1 MLLFLSR
8 VIPPAYSSLSH
19 IFLFDISYISDMEKK
34 STTPLS
40 PFDELTIPSEL
51 QLLKLI
57 LPYTPVTNQKMLGIL
72 IKLLELEYTID
83 FFQHCTLK
91 LHSQTT
97 DAPVSFSNII
107 SEIAPYLSN
116 RDSQMLASVQ
126 NILNILEMMQTFQDT
141 SSTSPADLFSGML
154 SPEQQEMF
162 QMYQTM
168 FQQEGDSQNERMDE
182 SSTSKEYESDEIQ
195 PHSDGCDQNSRK
207 KRKGIDADY
216 DGSDHECK

>member
-72 IKLLELEYTID
+72 IKFLELEYTID

-97 DAPVSFSNII
+97 DAPISFSNII
-107 SEIAPYLSN
+107 SEIAPYLSK

-182 SSTSKEYESDEIQ
+182 SSKNAE
-195 PHSDGCDQNSRK
+195 H
-207 KRKGIDADY
+207 
-216 DGSDHECK
+216 GSNQTGTD

>member
-1 MLLFLSR
+1 
-8 VIPPAYSSLSH
+8 
-19 IFLFDISYISDMEKK
+19 MEKK

-72 IKLLELEYTID
+72 IKFLELEYTID

-107 SEIAPYLSN
+107 SEIAPYLSK

-168 FQQEGDSQNERMDE
+168 FQQEGDSQNERLDE

>member
-72 IKLLELEYTID
+72 IKFLELEYTID
-83 FFQHCTLK
+83 FFQHCNLK

-107 SEIAPYLSN
+107 SEIAPYLSK
-116 RDSQMLASVQ
+116 RDSKMLASVQ

-182 SSTSKEYESDEIQ
+182 SSTSKEYESGEIQ
-195 PHSDGCDQNSRK
+195 SHSDGYDQNSGK
-207 KRKGIDADY
+207 NRKGIDAY
-216 DGSDHECK
+216 HDGSDHECK

>member
-72 IKLLELEYTID
+72 IKFLELEYTID

-107 SEIAPYLSN
+107 SEIAPYLSK

-182 SSTSKEYESDEIQ
+182 SSTSKEYESGEIQ
-195 PHSDGCDQNSRK
+195 SHFDGCDQNSGK

>member
-72 IKLLELEYTID
+72 IKFLELEYTID

-107 SEIAPYLSN
+107 SEIAPYLSK

-168 FQQEGDSQNERMDE
+168 FQQEGDSQNERLDE
-182 SSTSKEYESDEIQ
+182 SSTSKEYKSDEIQ
-195 PHSDGCDQNSRK
+195 PHSDGCDQNRRK

>member
-72 IKLLELEYTID
+72 IKFLELEYTID

-107 SEIAPYLSN
+107 SEIAPYLSK

-141 SSTSPADLFSGML
+141 SSASPADLFSGML

>member
-72 IKLLELEYTID
+72 IKFLD
-83 FFQHCTLK
+83 
-91 LHSQTT
+91 SQTT

-107 SEIAPYLSN
+107 SEIAPYLSK

-182 SSTSKEYESDEIQ
+182 SSTSKEYESGEIQ
-195 PHSDGCDQNSRK
+195 SHSDGCDQNSRK

>member
-1 MLLFLSR
+1 
-8 VIPPAYSSLSH
+8 
-19 IFLFDISYISDMEKK
+19 MEKK

-72 IKLLELEYTID
+72 IKFLELEYTID
-83 FFQHCTLK
+83 FFQHCNLK

-107 SEIAPYLSN
+107 SEIAPYLSK

-168 FQQEGDSQNERMDE
+168 FQQEGDSQNERLDE
-182 SSTSKEYESDEIQ
+182 SSTSKEYKSDEIQ

>member
-72 IKLLELEYTID
+72 IKFLELEYTID

-97 DAPVSFSNII
+97 DAPASFSNII
-107 SEIAPYLSN
+107 SEIAPYLSK

-182 SSTSKEYESDEIQ
+182 SSTSKEYEYGEIQ
-195 PHSDGCDQNSRK
+195 SHSDGCDQNSRK

>member
-107 SEIAPYLSN
+107 SEIAPYLSK

-168 FQQEGDSQNERMDE
+168 FQQEGDSQNERMEE

>member
-107 SEIAPYLSN
+107 SEIAPYLSK

-141 SSTSPADLFSGML
+141 SSASPADLFSGML

>member
-72 IKLLELEYTID
+72 IKFLELEYTID

-107 SEIAPYLSN
+107 SEIAPYLSK

-182 SSTSKEYESDEIQ
+182 SSTSKEYEFGEIQ
-195 PHSDGCDQNSRK
+195 SHSDGCDQNSGK
-207 KRKGIDADY
+207 NRKGIDAY
-216 DGSDHECK
+216 HDGSDHECK

>member
-72 IKLLELEYTID
+72 IKFLELEYTID

-107 SEIAPYLSN
+107 SEIAPYLSK

-195 PHSDGCDQNSRK
+195 SHSDGCDQNSRK

>member
-57 LPYTPVTNQKMLGIL
+57 LPYTPVTNQKTLGIL
-72 IKLLELEYTID
+72 IKFLELEYTID

-107 SEIAPYLSN
+107 SEIAPYLSK

>member
-8 VIPPAYSSLSH
+8 VIPPEYSSLSH

-72 IKLLELEYTID
+72 IKFLELEYTID

-107 SEIAPYLSN
+107 SEIAPYLSK

>member
-57 LPYTPVTNQKMLGIL
+57 LPYTPVTDQKMLGIL
-72 IKLLELEYTID
+72 IKFLELEYTID

-107 SEIAPYLSN
+107 SEIAPYLSK

-182 SSTSKEYESDEIQ
+182 SSTSKKYESGEIQ
-195 PHSDGCDQNSRK
+195 SHSDGCDQNSGK
-207 KRKGIDADY
+207 NRKGIDAY
-216 DGSDHECK
+216 HDGSDHECK

>member
-8 VIPPAYSSLSH
+8 VIPPAYSSLSY

-72 IKLLELEYTID
+72 IKFLELEYTID

-107 SEIAPYLSN
+107 SEIAPYLSK

>member
-19 IFLFDISYISDMEKK
+19 IFLFGISYISDMEKK

-72 IKLLELEYTID
+72 IKFLELEYTID

-107 SEIAPYLSN
+107 SEIAPYLSK

-182 SSTSKEYESDEIQ
+182 SSTSKEYESGKIQ
-195 PHSDGCDQNSRK
+195 SHSDGCDQNSGK

>member
-19 IFLFDISYISDMEKK
+19 IFLFDISYTSDMEKK

-72 IKLLELEYTID
+72 IKFLELEYTID

-91 LHSQTT
+91 LHSKTT

-107 SEIAPYLSN
+107 SEIAPYLSK

-207 KRKGIDADY
+207 KREGIDADY

>member
-72 IKLLELEYTID
+72 IKFLELEYTID

-107 SEIAPYLSN
+107 SEIAPYLSK

-141 SSTSPADLFSGML
+141 SSASPADLFSGML

-182 SSTSKEYESDEIQ
+182 SSTSKEYESSEIQ
-195 PHSDGCDQNSRK
+195 SHSDGCDQNSRK
-207 KRKGIDADY
+207 NRKGIDADH
-216 DGSDHECK
+216 DGSDYECK

>member
-72 IKLLELEYTID
+72 IKFLELEYTID

-107 SEIAPYLSN
+107 SEIAPYLSK

>member
-72 IKLLELEYTID
+72 IKFLELEYTID
-83 FFQHCTLK
+83 FFQHCNLK

-107 SEIAPYLSN
+107 SEIAPYLST
-116 RDSQMLASVQ
+116 RYSKMLASVQ

-168 FQQEGDSQNERMDE
+168 FQQEGDSQNERLDE
-182 SSTSKEYESDEIQ
+182 SSTSKEYKSDEIQ

>member
-107 SEIAPYLSN
+107 SEIAPYLSK

>member
-72 IKLLELEYTID
+72 IKFLELEYTID
-83 FFQHCTLK
+83 FFQHCNLK

-107 SEIAPYLSN
+107 SEIAPYLSK

-168 FQQEGDSQNERMDE
+168 FQQEGDSQNERLDE
-182 SSTSKEYESDEIQ
+182 SSTSKEYKSDEIQ

>member
-72 IKLLELEYTID
+72 IKFLELEYTID

-97 DAPVSFSNII
+97 DAPISFSNII
-107 SEIAPYLSN
+107 SEIAPYLSKH
-116 RDSQMLASVQ
+116 DSQMLASFQ

-141 SSTSPADLFSGML
+141 SSASPADLFSGML

-182 SSTSKEYESDEIQ
+182 SSTSKEYESGEIQ
-195 PHSDGCDQNSRK
+195 SHSDGCDQNSRK

>member
-72 IKLLELEYTID
+72 IKFLELEYTID
-83 FFQHCTLK
+83 FFQRCTLK

-107 SEIAPYLSN
+107 SEIAPYLSK

>member
-1 MLLFLSR
+1 
-8 VIPPAYSSLSH
+8 
-19 IFLFDISYISDMEKK
+19 MEKK

-72 IKLLELEYTID
+72 IKFLELEYTID

-107 SEIAPYLSN
+107 SEIAPYLSK

>member
-72 IKLLELEYTID
+72 IKFLELEYTID

-107 SEIAPYLSN
+107 SEIAPYLSK

-168 FQQEGDSQNERMDE
+168 FQQEGDSQNERLDE
-182 SSTSKEYESDEIQ
+182 SSTSKEYKSDEIQ

-216 DGSDHECK
+216 DSSDHECK

>member
-72 IKLLELEYTID
+72 IKFLELEYTID

-107 SEIAPYLSN
+107 SEIAPYLSK

-168 FQQEGDSQNERMDE
+168 FQQEGDSQNERLDE
-182 SSTSKEYESDEIQ
+182 SSTSKEYKSDEIQ

>member
-1 MLLFLSR
+1 
-8 VIPPAYSSLSH
+8 
-19 IFLFDISYISDMEKK
+19 MEKK

-72 IKLLELEYTID
+72 IKFLELEYTID

-97 DAPVSFSNII
+97 DAPVSFSNVI
-107 SEIAPYLSN
+107 SEIAPYLSK

>member
-1 MLLFLSR
+1 
-8 VIPPAYSSLSH
+8 
-19 IFLFDISYISDMEKK
+19 MEKK

-72 IKLLELEYTID
+72 IKFLELEYTID
-83 FFQHCTLK
+83 FFQHCNLK

-107 SEIAPYLSN
+107 SEIAPYLSK

-168 FQQEGDSQNERMDE
+168 FQQEGDSQNERLDE
-182 SSTSKEYESDEIQ
+182 SSTSKEYKSDEIQ
-195 PHSDGCDQNSRK
+195 PHSDSCDQNSRK

>member
-1 MLLFLSR
+1 
-8 VIPPAYSSLSH
+8 
-19 IFLFDISYISDMEKK
+19 MEKK

-72 IKLLELEYTID
+72 IKFLELEYTID

-107 SEIAPYLSN
+107 SEIAPYLSK

-168 FQQEGDSQNERMDE
+168 FQQEGDSQNERLDE
-182 SSTSKEYESDEIQ
+182 SSTSKEYKSDEIQ

-207 KRKGIDADY
+207 KRKGIDACH

>member
-1 MLLFLSR
+1 
-8 VIPPAYSSLSH
+8 
-19 IFLFDISYISDMEKK
+19 MEKK

-107 SEIAPYLSN
+107 SEIAPYLSK

>member
-72 IKLLELEYTID
+72 IKFLELEYTID

-107 SEIAPYLSN
+107 SEIAPYLSK

-141 SSTSPADLFSGML
+141 SSASPADLFSGML

-182 SSTSKEYESDEIQ
+182 SSTSKEYESGEIQ
-195 PHSDGCDQNSRK
+195 SHSDGCDQNSGK
-207 KRKGIDADY
+207 NRKGIDADY

>member
-8 VIPPAYSSLSH
+8 VIPPAYSSLSY

-72 IKLLELEYTID
+72 IKFLELEYTID

-107 SEIAPYLSN
+107 SEIAPYLSK

-168 FQQEGDSQNERMDE
+168 FQQEGDSQNERLDE
-182 SSTSKEYESDEIQ
+182 SSTSKEYKSDEIQ

>member
-57 LPYTPVTNQKMLGIL
+57 LPYTPVTNQKILGIL
-72 IKLLELEYTID
+72 IKFLELEYTID

-107 SEIAPYLSN
+107 SEIAPYLSK

-141 SSTSPADLFSGML
+141 SSASPADLFSGML

-182 SSTSKEYESDEIQ
+182 SSTSKEYESAEIQ
-195 PHSDGCDQNSRK
+195 SHSDGCDQNSGK

>member
-72 IKLLELEYTID
+72 IKFLELEYTID
-83 FFQHCTLK
+83 FFQHCTLQ

-107 SEIAPYLSN
+107 SEIAPYLSK

-168 FQQEGDSQNERMDE
+168 FQQEGDSQNERLDE
-182 SSTSKEYESDEIQ
+182 SSTSKEYKSDEIQ